1 MKCVRSQQ
9 HRKGQMSD
17 IYKLAEYGI
26 AIFTVGLCITV
37 IWLLFK
43 NFLKHTERQTQT
55 FSESVREI
63 ADRHERERVV
73 WLSSE
78 EKRSNQTNEVLSDL
92 RDIIKESIRRS

>member
-1 MKCVRSQQ
+1 
-9 HRKGQMSD
+9 MSD
-17 IYKLAEYGI
+17 IYNLAEYGI